1 MTVVMVVIFTKLML
15 LVIMVACVNL
25 MDFRLLKANES
36 ISQNGDE
43 ELFERAINS
52 RVMYANI
59 V

>member
-25 MDFRLLKANES
+25 MDFRLQKANES